1 MGLAASQAR
10 LLLLTSRKSDLEYRA
25 QQITNSLMILAQQT
39 ETVAREYSVKISNQ
53 TIIYQGIDK
62 DQTSYNLSAST
73 FSSVANGAYTL
84 KVKNKSTDRYE
95 DWSPIYDVGYV
106 RDDGKT
112 ITEEEYE
119 ALTDEQKA
127 EYTRE
132 DNAIITNDYNGPEIL
147 QGYNNGTL
155 IIVDSNGQEVDLN
168 SNVGFVTTYYTDDD
182 KDAEAEYNTKTAS
195 IQVKEKR
202 LQNDLNQVQTQQ
214 SACDTEIDS
223 VKKIMDKNIER
234 TFKVFS

>member
-10 LLLLTSRKSDLEYRA
+10 LLLLTSRKNDLEYRA

-62 DQTSYNLSAST
+62 NQTSHNLSAST
-73 FSSVANGAYTL
+73 FSSVAKGAYTL
-84 KVKNKSTDRYE
+84 KVKNKDTDRYE
-95 DWSPIYDVGYV
+95 DWSPTYAAGYV

-127 EYTRE
+127 EYTRK

>member
-10 LLLLTSRKSDLEYRA
+10 LLLLTSRKNDLEYRA

-62 DQTSYNLSAST
+62 NQTSHNLSAST
-73 FSSVANGAYTL
+73 FSSVAKGAYTL
-84 KVKNKSTDRYE
+84 KVKNKDTDRYE
-95 DWSPIYDVGYV
+95 DWSPTYEAGYV

-127 EYTRE
+127 EYTRK
-132 DNAIITNDYNGPEIL
+132 DNAIITNDYSGPEIL